1 LEQTVLIPKNKG
13 GKKPP
18 KPLKAYK
25 IAFFRK
31 EDKRIVERIEE
42 IAGREHLKPTTLLK
56 KWILE
61 KLEEYEAKE
70 AGA

>member
-1 LEQTVLIPKNKG
+1 MSKLVINTKEAKR
-13 GKKPP
+13 PP
-18 KPLKAYK
+18 KPLKEYK

-31 EDKRIVERIEE
+31 EDKRIVDMIEE

-70 AGA
+70 AGT

>member
-1 LEQTVLIPKNKG
+1 MSKLVINTREAR
-13 GKKPP
+13 KPP
-18 KPLKAYK
+18 KPLKQYK
-25 IAFFRK
+25 IAFFKK

-61 KLEEYEAKE
+61 KLEEYEKE